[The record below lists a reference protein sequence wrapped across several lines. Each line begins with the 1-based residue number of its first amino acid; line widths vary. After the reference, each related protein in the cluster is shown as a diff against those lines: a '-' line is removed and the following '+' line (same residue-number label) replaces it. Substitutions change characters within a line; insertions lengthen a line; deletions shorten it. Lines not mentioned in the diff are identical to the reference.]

1 MGDFAPF
8 LLPLAFL
15 GLPDIDGELGQDIL
29 DNFNILKEEY
39 EGAVRLTHE
48 DEAGVSRLRAR
59 LLRLDEIAIPLL
71 EGLIS
76 SDVIPEDWKES
87 ASYYYE
93 RLVEGLG
100 HAVELSYGR

>member
-1 MGDFAPF
+1 MDNFAPF
-8 LLPLAFL
+8 LLPQTFL
-15 GLPDIDGELGQDIL
+15 GLPNTDAELGQDIL

-59 LLRLDEIAIPLL
+59 LRRLDEIAIPLL

-76 SDVIPEDWKES
+76 SEIIPEDWKES

-93 RLVEGLG
+93 RLIEALEHGI
-100 HAVELSYGR
+100 ELSFRK